1 MYYIL
6 TSTTFTGVTTD
17 NRTITISSSNAHWNS
32 LLYAVRDKDWDLVE
46 EIADMPKAINK
57 YGLGQ
62 ITVVDGVIY
71 YQDTEVHNTVTERI
85 VRMMGEGFDV
95 DPMLRFLENLMD
107 NPSNRSVR
115 DLYRFLEHNSLPIT
129 SDGHFLAYKYVTDD
143 FKDCYSRTKDNS
155 VGSTVSMERRDV
167 EDNPDVTCSSG
178 LHFCSIDYLGG
189 GGQNVVILKIN
200 PADVVSIPTD
210 YNNAKGRCCRYK
222 VVGVHAEKGREDTLS
237 QSAVNTAYD
246 EGYDAG
252 FEDASFY
259 W

>member
-1 MYYIL
+1 M
-6 TSTTFTGVTTD
+6 S
-17 NRTITISSSNAHWNS
+17 
-32 LLYAVRDKDWDLVE
+32 
-46 EIADMPKAINK
+46 KAINK

-71 YQDTEVHNTVTERI
+71 YQDIEVHNTVTERI

-107 NPSNRSVR
+107 NPSNRSVK

-155 VGSTVSMERRDV
+155 VGSTVTMERRDV

-189 GGQNVVILKIN
+189 GGSNVVILKIN

-210 YNNAKGRCCRYK
+210 YNNAKGRCCKYK

-237 QSAVNTAYD
+237 QSAVNAAYD
-246 EGYDAG
+246 EGYDDGYNAAA
-252 FEDASFY
+252 FD